1 MYVRELIRTH
11 IPTASPEMSLQ
22 EVLDI
27 MDIHQLPLIPV
38 VRPDG
43 TLLGTF
49 GEEDIERLLKVL
61 SDNVTAQ
68 THIMQLVN
76 RDVSVL
82 KEESSLG
89 EAIEYVRYHGQ
100 HRLVVVDDKGRV
112 VGLVSIVDIYRAMLG
127 EMNVDG

>member
-1 MYVRELIRTH
+1 MRELIRTH

-49 GEEDIERLLKVL
+49 GEEDIERLLKAL

-68 THIMQLVN
+68 TDIMQLVN

-89 EAIEYVRYHGQ
+89 EAIEYVRHGR

>member
-1 MYVRELIRTH
+1 MRELIRTH

-27 MDIHQLPLIPV
+27 MDIHQLALIPV

-43 TLLGTF
+43 SLLGTF
-49 GEEDIERLLKVL
+49 GEENIARLLQERP
-61 SDNVTAQ
+61 DNVTAQ
-68 THIMQLVN
+68 TRIIHMMN
-76 RDVSVL
+76 RDVPVL
-82 KEESSLG
+82 KEESSLQ
-89 EAIEYVRYHGQ
+89 EAIEYVQHHGRR
-100 HRLVVVDDKGRV
+100 RLVVVDDKGKV

>member
-1 MYVRELIRTH
+1 
-11 IPTASPEMSLQ
+11 
-22 EVLDI
+22 